1 MLIFCQAIRQ
11 ICLPSYA
18 KQSASFGRGA
28 STHNGIPQRIAT
40 KAHPCYTNF
49 ILQPFENS
57 REEQTMNIIIC
68 DDDPCYLET
77 IAGAV
82 DRWSL
87 ERKLHK
93 AVVTHCFASA
103 EDLWEA
109 WQKGLTVD
117 LAFLDIEIPG
127 ELSGLDVAK
136 LIRET
141 DSQASIVF
149 VTNYS
154 EYACDGYSVN
164 ALRYLKKPISDRNLF
179 ECLDIS
185 YRQWDYA
192 QESSIFLNLRK
203 QKMVLP
209 YKHLIYVE
217 AKAHYLAIHCTQQE
231 PVEIRCRLS
240 DMLAKLPEE
249 SFVQCHRGFVV
260 NLLYVRNVSRTMLT
274 LAGNKQIP
282 VGSKYAESVFEKV
295 KQYYQGM
302 SI

>member
-1 MLIFCQAIRQ
+1 MEETHAILYLFR
-11 ICLPSYA
+11 S
-18 KQSASFGRGA
+18 SFQYG
-28 STHNGIPQRIAT
+28 Q
-40 KAHPCYTNF
+40 
-49 ILQPFENS
+49 
-57 REEQTMNIIIC
+57 EEQAMNIIIC
-68 DDDPCYLET
+68 DDDRCVQET

-87 ERKLHK
+87 ECNLNH
-93 AVVTHCFASA
+93 AVVTYCFSST

-109 WQKGLTVD
+109 WQKGLNVD

-127 ELSGLDVAK
+127 ELSGLELAR
-136 LIRET
+136 LIRQT
-141 DSQASIVF
+141 DNQVTIVF
-149 VTNYS
+149 ITNYS

-164 ALRYLKKPISDRNLF
+164 ALRYLRKPASDAQLF
-179 ECLDIS
+179 ECLEIA

-192 QESSIFLNLRK
+192 QASSIFMDIRK
-203 QKMVLP
+203 KKIILP
-209 YKHLIYVE
+209 YKQLLFIE
-217 AKAHYLAIHCTQQE
+217 AKAHYLAIHCTQHA
-231 PVEIRCRLS
+231 PFEIRCRLS
-240 DMLAKLPEE
+240 DMLEKLPKRL
-249 SFVQCHRGFVV
+249 FVQCHRGFVV